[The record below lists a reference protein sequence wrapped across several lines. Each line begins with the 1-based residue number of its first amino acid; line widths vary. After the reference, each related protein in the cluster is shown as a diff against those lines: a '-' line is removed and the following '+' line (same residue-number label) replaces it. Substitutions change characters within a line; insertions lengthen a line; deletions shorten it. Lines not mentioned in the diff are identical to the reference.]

1 MTPRTPI
8 DPELVAKHNMRL
20 EKDLAADY
28 EHLGVVLARR
38 GVDLEKITA
47 RIQRFAVAI
56 PSWGVGSGGTRFA
69 RFPVAGEPRNV
80 FEKLE
85 DCAVI
90 QQLGRATPTV
100 SPHFPWDRV
109 DDLREL
115 LEFARS
121 YGITFDAVNSNT
133 FEDLPGQL
141 SYKFGSLTHTDK
153 AVREQAIAHNLECI
167 EIGKQLGS
175 RALTVWIGDGSNFP
189 GQLNMTKA
197 LERYLESMRVIVAA
211 IPDGWRAFIEH
222 KLYEPALYS
231 TVIADWGTSFICA
244 TQLDANVQCLVDL
257 GHHAPTTNIEQIV
270 SRLIQFQRLGGF
282 HFNDS
287 KYGDDD
293 LDTGSVNPFQI
304 FLVFNELVDAE
315 LRGAPGFAP
324 AYMLDQSH
332 NVTDPVESLLES
344 AVALQRAYTQAL
356 IVDRDALNVA
366 QNSNDAL
373 LANRTLQNAVRMDV
387 EPAIKMARKRNGG
400 AIDPVAVFRDS
411 RYRQCKASA
420 RPQDLTGK
428 SGIV

>member
-1 MTPRTPI
+1 MTPSTPI
-8 DPELVAKHNMRL
+8 DTELIAKHNAGL

-28 EHLGVVLARR
+28 EHLGAVLARR
-38 GVDLEKITA
+38 GVDLEAITA

-115 LEFARS
+115 REFARS
-121 YGITFDAVNSNT
+121 YGMSFDAVNSNT

-175 RALTVWIGDGSNFP
+175 GALTVWIGDGSNFP

-211 IPDGWRAFIEH
+211 LPDGWRAFIEH

-244 TQLDANVQCLVDL
+244 THLGANVQCLVDL

-293 LDTGSVNPFQI
+293 LDTGSIDPFR
-304 FLVFNELVDAE
+304 LYRVFNELVDASA
-315 LRGAPGFAP
+315 RGAPGFDP

-332 NVTDPVESLLES
+332 NVTDPIESLMAS
-344 AVALQRAYTQAL
+344 AMEVQRACAQAL
-356 IVDRDALNVA
+356 LIDRDALEAVQEA
-366 QNSNDAL
+366 NDVM
-373 LANRTLQNAVRMDV
+373 LAHRIFKAGFTTDV
-387 EPAIKMARKRNGG
+387 STILAEARRRGGG
-400 AIDPVAVFRDS
+400 AIDPVGV
-411 RYRQCKASA
+411 YRASKYRA
-420 RPQDLTGK
+420 HKTKERPAAAGSS

>member
-1 MTPRTPI
+1 MRPSTPI
-8 DPELVAKHNMRL
+8 NPELIAKQNARL
-20 EKDLAADY
+20 EKDLDADY
-28 EHLGVVLARR
+28 EHLGEVLARR
-38 GVDLEKITA
+38 RVDLEDLTG
-47 RIQRFAVAI
+47 RIGRLAVAI
-56 PSWGVGSGGTRFA
+56 PTWGVGSGGTRFA

-90 QQLGRATPTV
+90 EQLGRATPAV
-100 SPHFPWDRV
+100 SPHFPWDRA
-109 DDLREL
+109 DDLGELREV
-115 LEFARS
+115 AHN
-121 YGITFDAVNSNT
+121 YGLAFDAVNSNT

-141 SYKFGSLTHTDK
+141 SYKFGSLTHTDR

-189 GQLNMTKA
+189 GQQNLGAA
-197 LERYLESMRVIVAA
+197 LERYLESMREIVAA
-211 IPDGWRAFIEH
+211 LPPGWRAFIEH

-231 TVIADWGTSFICA
+231 SVIADWGTSFICA
-244 TQLDANVQCLVDL
+244 SQLGANVQCLVDL

-270 SRLIQFQRLGGF
+270 ARLIQFGKLGGF

-304 FLVFNELVDAE
+304 FLIFNELVDAE
-315 LRGAPGFAP
+315 LRGASGFAP

-332 NVTDPVESLLES
+332 NVTDPIESLLES
-344 AVALQRAYTQAL
+344 ATALQRAHAQAL
-356 IVDRDALNVA
+356 MVDREALRAA
-366 QNSNDAL
+366 QEANDAL
-373 LANRTLQNAVRMDV
+373 MANRTLRAAVNMDV
-387 EPAIKMARKRNGG
+387 EPAIQMARKRAGG
-400 AIDPVAVFRDS
+400 AIDPIAVFRAS
-411 RYRQCKASA
+411 RYRNCKASE
-420 RPQDLTGK
+420 RPQELTGK

>member
-1 MTPRTPI
+1 MPI
-8 DPELVAKHNMRL
+8 EPELIAKHNARL
-20 EKDLAADY
+20 EQDLAADY
-28 EHLGVVLARR
+28 EHLGAVLARR
-38 GVDLEKITA
+38 GVDLEAITA

-109 DDLREL
+109 DDFREL
-115 LEFARS
+115 REFARS
-121 YGITFDAVNSNT
+121 YGIVFDAVNSNT
-133 FEDLPGQL
+133 FEDLPGRL
-141 SYKFGSLTHTDK
+141 SYKFGSLTHSDK

-167 EIGKQLGS
+167 EIGQQLGS

-244 TQLDANVQCLVDL
+244 TQLGPNVQCLVDL

-293 LDTGSVNPFQI
+293 LDTGSINPFQI

-344 AVALQRAYTQAL
+344 AVALQRAYAQAL
-356 IVDRDALNVA
+356 LVDRDALNSA
-366 QNSNDAL
+366 QESNDAL
-373 LANRTLQNAVRMDV
+373 MANRTLQSAVRMDV
-387 EPAIKMARKRNGG
+387 ESAIKMARKRNGG